1 MPKIAACLAMA
12 LLAAVPATATATDY
26 CVAPNTTC
34 GGTNVAT
41 FQAALDA
48 ADAAAN
54 ADRVF
59 LGAAVYT
66 APTTAGFNYDAPSF
80 PVEIVGAGVA
90 STELTAPDT
99 AAGVMRLQGGPGSL
113 IRDLTVALP
122 PNLPASPFS
131 FGLWIFDPALNVA
144 VESDPTNIEPHL
156 GVLIGAGG
164 SLTGSTVTLSQAIAN
179 VTGVIVQAGASALA
193 LDNTT
198 IVAYSGVTVQEP
210 GTSIEGVEVTSRG
223 EAVTSYRP
231 DVSLRS
237 SILRPIQG
245 GVGGTARD
253 QPTLDA
259 DLILD
264 GVTIFGD
271 GSPSSTG
278 VGASNLNG
286 GQTSSV
292 TLKNS
297 IIRNVA
303 RSAYLNTSVAA
314 GAAAVTA
321 RYSDYDPATVSFL
334 GGPGVETATPAAGL
348 LEPGA
353 NLNVDPLFTSSP
365 GDLSLSLAS
374 PLIDRGDPAAVGG
387 LDFGGAALV
396 TDGNGDGTP
405 RRDMGAYERPVPLA
419 GGGGAGAD
427 VLAASISRFRAV
439 PKRFAVLKRK
449 AAARRGTKFRW
460 RLDEAA
466 VVTITVARAL
476 PGRRKAGAC
485 RRPTR
490 RNRGRGRCIRYRN
503 VGRLQAKG
511 VAGTNGRAFRGR
523 FKRRALKP
531 GPYRALMGAVD
542 LAGNISKPRAARFK
556 VVRSR

>member
-1 MPKIAACLAMA
+1 MSKFAACLAVA
-12 LLAAVPATATATDY
+12 VLLAVPATATATDY

-48 ADAAAN
+48 ADNAAN
-54 ADRVF
+54 ADRIF

-66 APTTAGFNYDAPSF
+66 APTTAGFSYNEPTF

-90 STELTAPDT
+90 NTELTAPDT

-122 PNLPASPFS
+122 ANLPASPFS

-144 VESDPTNIEPHL
+144 VESDPTNTQTHL
-156 GVLIGAGG
+156 GVLIGGGG
-164 SLTGSTVTLSQAIAN
+164 SFTAGTVTLSQAIVQ
-179 VTGVIVQAGASALA
+179 VTGVIVQPGASGVALA
-193 LDNTT
+193 NTT
-198 IVAYSGVTVQEP
+198 IVARDGVTVQEP
-210 GTSIEGVEVTSRG
+210 GTVIERVEVTSRG

-253 QPTLDA
+253 QPALDA
-259 DLILD
+259 DLLLD
-264 GVTIFGD
+264 GVTIIGD

-286 GQTSSV
+286 GQTASV
-292 TLKNS
+292 TLMSS
-297 IIRNVA
+297 IVRNVA
-303 RSAYLNTSVAA
+303 RSAYLNTSDAA

-321 RYSDYDPATVSFL
+321 LYSDYDPATISAL
-334 GGPGVETATPAAGL
+334 GGPGTETATPAAGL
-348 LEPGA
+348 LEPGS
-353 NLNVDPLFTSSP
+353 NLNVDPLFTSPP
-365 GDLSLSLAS
+365 GDLSLTS
-374 PLIDRGDPAAVGG
+374 PSRLIDRGDPATTGG

-396 TDGNGDGTP
+396 TDGNGDGTA
-405 RRDMGAYERPVPLA
+405 RRDIGAYERPVPT
-419 GGGGAGAD
+419 GGGDGSSEAD
-427 VLAASISRFRAV
+427 VLAASISVFRAV
-439 PKRFAVLKRK
+439 SKRFAVVKRK
-449 AAARRGTKFRW
+449 PKTSARRGTKFRW

-466 VVTITVARAL
+466 AVTINVARAL
-476 PGRRKAGAC
+476 PGRKVGPAC

-490 RNRGRGRCIRYRN
+490 RNRGRRRCTRN
-503 VGRLQAKG
+503 RGVGRL
-511 VAGTNGRAFRGR
+511 
-523 FKRRALKP
+523 
-531 GPYRALMGAVD
+531 D
-542 LAGNISKPRAARFK
+542 E
-556 VVRSR
+556 